1 MSEVTIPGR
10 SINSTIN
17 SMKSLGS
24 IGTQVLNDHDIDI
37 VDLEKNYPVKIR
49 SAIHEEILTRFGPV
63 SIEICGFQAADDFP
77 DFLKSIQKKY
87 LDDVKKMNKLEALD
101 SFVDWWVSF
110 GTEMLKSGTIGGE
123 GDYGLKA
130 IKEDDTYIFQYITA
144 VPLKHYQYW
153 FGSHLRMYFEVFNDF
168 LNYDLEFVGEKS
180 IQSKG
185 WSKIVFK
192 SIFSELND
200 STKQKTVSEKKLEMY
215 EQLFTSVVN
224 YSNAQKLNADEAKKK
239 AEEEKHNAELKQVQ
253 IEKISNII
261 GKYVPPQ
268 IHKAIEKGDYSE
280 EIITKRKKLTIFFSD
295 IKSFTGTSEHLQPED
310 LTKYLNEYFS
320 EMTTIAIKHGGT
332 IDKYIGDALMI
343 FFGDPESLGPKK
355 DAINCV
361 KMAIEMQNKLVEL
374 RSKWSN
380 DGFIDPFRVRMG
392 INTGFCNVGNF
403 GSAQRLTYTVIGAEV
418 NLTQRLES
426 NSDIDGILISHE
438 TYSNTKEVINVVEKE
453 TITMKGITRKIQ
465 TYNVLGLKDN
475 LKESLIDKKIASI
488 SNLDNS
494 NFSQK
499 EKNLLIEFIKSKL
512 I

>member
-1 MSEVTIPGR
+1 MIT
-10 SINSTIN
+10 T
-17 SMKSLGS
+17 
-24 IGTQVLNDHDIDI
+24 
-37 VDLEKNYPVKIR
+37 
-49 SAIHEEILTRFGPV
+49 F
-63 SIEICGFQAADDFP
+63 FQ
-77 DFLKSIQKKY
+77 L
-87 LDDVKKMNKLEALD
+87 
-101 SFVDWWVSF
+101 
-110 GTEMLKSGTIGGE
+110 
-123 GDYGLKA
+123 
-130 IKEDDTYIFQYITA
+130 ITA
-144 VPLKHYQYW
+144 VPLKHYHYW
-153 FGSHLRMYFEVFNDF
+153 SGGHLRMYYEVFNNF
-168 LNYDLEFVGEKS
+168 LNYDLEFVSEKS
-180 IQSKG
+180 MQSNG

-192 SIFSELND
+192 STFSELNGL
-200 STKQKTVSEKKLEMY
+200 TIQKTVSEKKLEMY

-239 AEEEKHNAELKQVQ
+239 AENEKNNAELKQVQ
-253 IEKISNII
+253 LEKISNII

-280 EIITKRKKLTIFFSD
+280 EIVTKRKKLTIFFSD

-310 LTKYLNEYFS
+310 LTRYLNEYFS

-374 RSKWSN
+374 RSKWS
-380 DGFIDPFRVRMG
+380 DEGFTEPFRVRMG

-438 TYSNTKEVINVVEKE
+438 TYSNTKEVIDVVEKE

-465 TYNVLGLKDN
+465 TYNVLGLKEN
-475 LKESLIDKKIASI
+475 LKDSLIDKKIASI

>member
-1 MSEVTIPGR
+1 
-10 SINSTIN
+10 
-17 SMKSLGS
+17 
-24 IGTQVLNDHDIDI
+24 
-37 VDLEKNYPVKIR
+37 
-49 SAIHEEILTRFGPV
+49 
-63 SIEICGFQAADDFP
+63 
-77 DFLKSIQKKY
+77 
-87 LDDVKKMNKLEALD
+87 
-101 SFVDWWVSF
+101 
-110 GTEMLKSGTIGGE
+110 
-123 GDYGLKA
+123 
-130 IKEDDTYIFQYITA
+130 
-144 VPLKHYQYW
+144 
-153 FGSHLRMYFEVFNDF
+153 
-168 LNYDLEFVGEKS
+168 
-180 IQSKG
+180 
-185 WSKIVFK
+185 
-192 SIFSELND
+192 
-200 STKQKTVSEKKLEMY
+200 MY

-239 AEEEKHNAELKQVQ
+239 AEDEKNNAELKQVQ
-253 IEKISNII
+253 LEKISNII

-280 EIITKRKKLTIFFSD
+280 EIVTKRKKLTIFFSD

-320 EMTTIAIKHGGT
+320 EMTSIAIKHGGT

-374 RSKWSN
+374 RSKWS
-380 DGFIDPFRVRMG
+380 DEGFTDPFRVRMG

-438 TYSNTKEVINVVEKE
+438 TYSNTKEVIDVVEKE

-499 EKNLLIEFIKSKL
+499 EKNLLIEFIKNKL

>member
-24 IGTQVLNDHDIDI
+24 IGTQVLNDHGIDI
-37 VDLEKNYPVKIR
+37 VDLEKYYPVKIR
-49 SAIHEEILTRFGPV
+49 SAIHEEILNRFGPI
-63 SIEICGFQAADDFP
+63 SIEICGFQGLDYFP
-77 DFLKSIQKKY
+77 EFAQNCKEKY
-87 LDDVKKMNKLEALD
+87 SKLLDEMNNFEALD
-101 SFVDWWVSF
+101 VFIEWWADL
-110 GTEMLKSGTIGGE
+110 GTQMLKSGTIGGD
-123 GDYGLKA
+123 GDYSLKM
-130 IKEDDTYIFQYITA
+130 IKDGDDYYFHYISA
-144 VPLKHYQYW
+144 VPLKHQAFW
-153 FGSHLRMYFEVFNDF
+153 FGGHDRMLLNTINGFLDF
-168 LNYDLEFVGEKS
+168 KTEFVSEHS
-180 IQSKG
+180 IQSNG

-192 SIFSELND
+192 SKFFELND
-200 STKQKTVSEKKLEMY
+200 FSAQPTVSEKKLEMY

-239 AEEEKHNAELKQVQ
+239 AEEEKNNAELKQVQ

-280 EIITKRKKLTIFFSD
+280 EIVTKRKKLTIFFSD

-343 FFGDPESLGPKK
+343 FFGDPESLGSKK

-374 RSKWSN
+374 RLKWS
-380 DGFIDPFRVRMG
+380 DEGFTDPFRVRMG

-426 NSDIDGILISHE
+426 NSDVDGILISHE

-465 TYNVLGLKDN
+465 TYNVLGLKNN

-499 EKNLLIEFIKSKL
+499 EKNLLIEFIKNKL

>member
-1 MSEVTIPGR
+1 
-10 SINSTIN
+10 
-17 SMKSLGS
+17 MKSLGS
-24 IGTQVLNDHDIDI
+24 IGTQVLNDHGIDV
-37 VDLEKNYPVKIR
+37 VDLEKYYPVKIR
-49 SAIHEEILTRFGPV
+49 SAIHEEILNRFGPI
-63 SIEICGFQAADDFP
+63 SIEICGFQGLDSFRDFER
-77 DFLKSIQKKY
+77 SIKEKY
-87 LDDVKKMNKLEALD
+87 SNLLNEMNKFEALD
-101 SFVDWWVSF
+101 AFIEYWEDI
-110 GTEMLKSGTIGGE
+110 GTQMLKSGTIGGE
-123 GDYGLKA
+123 GDYSCKMSKDG
-130 IKEDDTYIFQYITA
+130 EEYYFQYITA
-144 VPLKHYQYW
+144 VPLKHYAFW
-153 FGSHLRMYFEVFNDF
+153 IGSHIRIFMEVLYGYLDF
-168 LNYDLEFVGEKS
+168 DTKFVNEKS
-180 IQSKG
+180 LQSNG
-185 WSKIVFK
+185 WSKIVLK
-192 SIFSELND
+192 CIFTELKDLNL
-200 STKQKTVSEKKLEMY
+200 QKTVSEKKLEMY

-239 AEEEKHNAELKQVQ
+239 AEEEKNNAELKQVQ
-253 IEKISNII
+253 LEKISNII

-268 IHKAIEKGDYSE
+268 IHEAIEKGDYSE
-280 EIITKRKKLTIFFSD
+280 EIVTKRKKLTIFFSD

-374 RSKWSN
+374 RLKWS
-380 DGFIDPFRVRMG
+380 DEGFTDPFRVRMG

-426 NSDIDGILISHE
+426 NSDVDGILISHE

>member
-1 MSEVTIPGR
+1 M
-10 SINSTIN
+10 
-17 SMKSLGS
+17 L
-24 IGTQVLNDHDIDI
+24 LNF
-37 VDLEKNYPVKIR
+37 K
-49 SAIHEEILTRFGPV
+49 
-63 SIEICGFQAADDFP
+63 
-77 DFLKSIQKKY
+77 DFL
-87 LDDVKKMNKLEALD
+87 
-101 SFVDWWVSF
+101 
-110 GTEMLKSGTIGGE
+110 
-123 GDYGLKA
+123 DY
-130 IKEDDTYIFQYITA
+130 ET
-144 VPLKHYQYW
+144 
-153 FGSHLRMYFEVFNDF
+153 
-168 LNYDLEFVGEKS
+168 EFVSEKS
-180 IQSKG
+180 IQSK
-185 WSKIVFK
+185 WMVKNRFQIKF
-192 SIFSELND
+192 FELND
-200 STKQKTVSEKKLEMY
+200 FCKQKTVSEKKLEMY

-224 YSNAQKLNADEAKKK
+224 YSNAQKLNADEAKK
-239 AEEEKHNAELKQVQ
+239 AEDEKNNAELKQVQ
-253 IEKISNII
+253 LEKISNII

-280 EIITKRKKLTIFFSD
+280 EIVTKRKKLTIFFSD

-320 EMTTIAIKHGGT
+320 EMTSIAIKHGGT

-374 RSKWSN
+374 RLKWS
-380 DGFIDPFRVRMG
+380 DEGFTDPFRVRMG

-426 NSDIDGILISHE
+426 NSDVDGILISHE

-499 EKNLLIEFIKSKL
+499 KKIF
-512 I
+512 